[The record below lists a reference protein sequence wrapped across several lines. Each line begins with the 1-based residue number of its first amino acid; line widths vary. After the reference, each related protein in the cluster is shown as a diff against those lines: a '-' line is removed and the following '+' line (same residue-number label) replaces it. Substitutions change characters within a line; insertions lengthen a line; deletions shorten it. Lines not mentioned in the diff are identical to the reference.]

1 MFRVPIFL
9 LILLSLALT
18 GANAFAL
25 SKSLDELVSENEI
38 IMPDLAL
45 RYPDA
50 EAVIIL
56 DHKEVEQSRI
66 INPVYI
72 TRHVA
77 IKIMKES
84 AIEKLR
90 TVKIPY
96 YREVKITDMNAQT
109 INDGQTI
116 KVRDIP
122 SRDVDLEGAD
132 RDFIIPL
139 EQGNNC
145 YMLRPTEL
153 ATSSTSTDLLKLSD
167 NPVFHKKK
175 EDVWRIRQIDFPE
188 VRVGS
193 VLEYEYK
200 IEDKRLVLYD
210 YFYFQR
216 EYPVLKVRYVAR
228 NTKMTRFNY
237 QMNNFVRKPQWV
249 LGDSIDNVEDHQNM
263 RVRNGLRTVD
273 LNDSDSWQ
281 FYGYE
286 YFEIAMDTM
295 KAHPKEVSFAPAFEN
310 LTPRLDMIM
319 REAINL
325 IKRSDIDFWVR
336 HINFSPN
343 WNFAIH
349 RMTQNSLV
357 DERQSRMAK
366 EKIGELIAAVNTPEE
381 KITAAIAW
389 VRENIKDTG
398 ELKRWDSYFW
408 MAQPEAPDNVLRN
421 GSGNADDITH
431 FLVSALSLNDLWVSP
446 AYGRSRSRGTL
457 MNDVPMETQFDVSLL
472 ALEVS
477 SRRFKF
483 WQLSADIPL
492 PPGYIDYDL
501 ENITVFI
508 NQSGEDDITFQNA
521 MVPDTDPEQ
530 NAYQLNG
537 SLALDADGSATGKLE
552 QKMTGHFNARLRR
565 DLLGAEEAQRAQ
577 AWSSWLLGTF
587 DQAQVNGPLQID
599 GLDQVSDNISVN
611 AEVSLSGLCSQTA
624 EGLVMKAA
632 VITDEYSSKLSGE
645 EREYGVMLPH
655 TVDYKTSLEITVP
668 AGYTLPDSLPGP
680 VELKTRG
687 FYYNRIVAK
696 QGPNTLLIKRDF
708 SMGNLETPVI
718 SYNRRFA
725 SLLQQVHKADN
736 LELVLKKL

>member
-1 MFRVPIFL
+1 MSRVPVVL
-9 LILLSLALT
+9 PILLSLALT

-25 SKSLDELVSENEI
+25 SKSLDELVSEHEI
-38 IMPDLAL
+38 IMPDLAA

-56 DHKEVEQSRI
+56 DHKEIEQSRI

-84 AIEKLR
+84 AIEKFR

-96 YREVKITDMNAQT
+96 YKMVKIVDIKAQT

-116 KVRDIP
+116 EVRDIP
-122 SRDVDLEGAD
+122 GRDVDLEGAD

-139 EQGNNC
+139 EQGNSC
-145 YMLRPTEL
+145 YMLRPIETG
-153 ATSSTSTDLLKLSD
+153 AGRTSTDLLELSD

-175 EDVWRIRQIDFPE
+175 EDVWRIRQIDFPD
-188 VRVGS
+188 VREGS

-210 YFYFQR
+210 HFSFQR
-216 EYPVLKVRYVAR
+216 EYPVLKAKYVAR

-237 QMNNFVRKPQWV
+237 QVSNFITKPQIV
-249 LGDSIDNVEDHQNM
+249 VEDSINNVEDHENI

-273 LNDSDSWQ
+273 IGSPDSWQ
-281 FYGYE
+281 FFGYE

-295 KAHPKEVSFAPAFEN
+295 DAYPKDIPFAPAFGD
-310 LTPRLDMIM
+310 LAPRIDMIL

-325 IKRSDIDFWVR
+325 WKRSDKEFQVR
-336 HINFSPN
+336 RINFSPN
-343 WNFAIH
+343 WNFVIN
-349 RMTQNSLV
+349 RMTLNNLV
-357 DERQSRMAK
+357 NERQSRKAK
-366 EKIGELIAAVNTPEE
+366 EKIGEVIAAANTAEE
-381 KITAAIAW
+381 KISAAVAW

-398 ELKRWDSYFW
+398 ELKRWESYFW
-408 MAQPEAPDNVLRN
+408 MAKPKVPDNVLRS
-421 GSGNADDITH
+421 GLGNADDITH
-431 FLVSALSLNDLWVSP
+431 FLVSALSLNGLWVYP
-446 AYGRSRSRGTL
+446 AYGKSRSGGTL
-457 MNDVPMETQFDVSLL
+457 LNNVPMETQFDVSLL

-483 WQLSADIPL
+483 WQPSTDIPL
-492 PPGYIDYDL
+492 PTNYIDYNL
-501 ENITVFI
+501 EGLTVFV
-508 NQSGEDDITFQNA
+508 NQSGEDDITFKNIK
-521 MVPDTDPEQ
+521 VPAIDSEE
-530 NAYQLNG
+530 NSYQLKG
-537 SLALDADGSATGKLE
+537 TLALNADGSATGKLE

-565 DLLGAEEAQRAQ
+565 DLLGADEAQRAQ
-577 AWSSWLLGTF
+577 VWSSWLFSAFG
-587 DQAQVNGPLQID
+587 QAQVNGPLQID
-599 GLDQVSDNISVN
+599 GLDQMSDNISVN
-611 AEVSLSGLCSQTA
+611 AEVSINGLCDQTA
-624 EGLVMKAA
+624 DGLVMKAA
-632 VITDEYSSKLSGE
+632 VITDEYSPELSGE
-645 EREYGVMLPH
+645 NREYGLLLPH
-655 TVDYKTSLEITVP
+655 TADYKISLEITVP
-668 AGYTLPDSLPGP
+668 AGYALPDSLPEP

-708 SMGNLETPVI
+708 NMGNLETSVRI
-718 SYNRRFA
+718 YNRRFA
-725 SLLQQVHKADN
+725 SILKQVHEADN